1 MKKLSL
7 YIFLVLMFNNIG
19 FAMEK
24 KITCSLH
31 EGYSH
36 FASDSL
42 NRSLIGKKIDI
53 DFNVDNKTIKFINNY
68 DYDFTYLLPTMGELI
83 PLTYIHEHT
92 KERTELKKKNLLPE
106 KPVQIDQA
114 LFILSFNPQT
124 EESTNVRNDDLFFE
138 SRNVWSYPEID
149 EKTKETKFKT
159 EAFSYVSKITLGSDK
174 FSVVIQPME
183 YDRKNLKILPT
194 EVGGFKLVDFIC
206 ESKF

>member
-7 YIFLVLMFNNIG
+7 YVFLVLMFCNVGVAI
-19 FAMEK
+19 EK

-31 EGYSH
+31 KGYSH
-36 FASDSL
+36 FATDTL
-42 NRSLIGKKIDI
+42 NKSLIGKKIDI
-53 DFNVDNKTIKFINNY
+53 DFNVNKKTIKFINNY
-68 DYDFTYLLPTMGELI
+68 DYDFIYILPAMGELI
-83 PLTYIHEHT
+83 PLTYIHEHI

-106 KPVQIDQA
+106 NPVQIDQA

-124 EESTNVRNDDLFFE
+124 EEPTNVRNDDLFFE
-138 SRNVWSYPEID
+138 SRNVWSYPETD
-149 EKTKETKFKT
+149 EKTKETEFKT

-183 YDRKNLKILPT
+183 YDRKNLEIVPT
-194 EVGGFKLVDFIC
+194 EVGSFQLVDFIC